1 MLWLNPNKK
10 EKENVAISDSHTYP
24 YTFTSN
30 VIILL
35 IDGWKI
41 EMKMR
46 NMAEINWKWNRNTSD
61 HDELLSK
68 ENEEISNKGN

>member
-1 MLWLNPNKK
+1 
-10 EKENVAISDSHTYP
+10 
-24 YTFTSN
+24 
-30 VIILL
+30 
-35 IDGWKI
+35 
-41 EMKMR
+41 MR